1 MVVEGKSASSPD
13 GVDMISGSVCA
24 GAQRNA
30 VEHEGSFAH
39 SRRPRRFSLLF
50 CDQASVVTR
59 SWRILLFRPLM
70 ASGNG
75 PLFPGASSESK
86 PLFPG
91 TASSSDVVKPLF
103 PVFQTA
109 PSKVRIIHSLLK
121 ALAIPI
127 RCAFFFFIALSTLL
141 DLNIL

>member
-50 CDQASVVTR
+50 CDQASAVTR
-59 SWRILLFRPLM
+59 SWRILFRPLM

-121 ALAIPI
+121 ALAFPL
-127 RCAFFFFIALSTLL
+127 RCAFFFIALSTLL
-141 DLNIL
+141 DLTIL